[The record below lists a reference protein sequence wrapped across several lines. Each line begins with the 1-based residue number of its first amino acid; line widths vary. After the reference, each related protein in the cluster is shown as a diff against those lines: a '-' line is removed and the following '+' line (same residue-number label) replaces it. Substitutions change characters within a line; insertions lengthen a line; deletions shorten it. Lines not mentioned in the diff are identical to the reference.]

1 MEQRGRK
8 GGVRDSW
15 DSLLMAINR
24 LTVMTICDK
33 SLGEESPKGFQPQ
46 PRQVWG
52 FAKITQFW
60 WPLKT
65 GERWEMDQF
74 LPSQRLK
81 ILPRGGG
88 KNQPQITQQH
98 GCPSSDEEGE
108 KAHKG
113 NFQQQQDT
121 CANMS
126 SLSLQCGGSASLGPD
141 LSGSLGT
148 NASLQSWNLRLHGWS
163 KGDEY
168 VLVSKKKETKGKH
181 EFDRPTEGFGMFPF
195 IPQTALTVV
204 WILQT
209 KNKKSWLS
217 WSPSLT
223 DVKMNNRWIHYY

>member
-1 MEQRGRK
+1 MFASSSNPHPFINQEFLLSQVSATSPWPVYLYKTRGGRWVEGYMEQRGRK

-88 KNQPQITQQH
+88 KKQPQITQQH

-108 KAHKG
+108 K
-113 NFQQQQDT
+113 
-121 CANMS
+121 S
-126 SLSLQCGGSASLGPD
+126 SQ
-141 LSGSLGT
+141 
-148 NASLQSWNLRLHGWS
+148 R
-163 KGDEY
+163 
-168 VLVSKKKETKGKH
+168 
-181 EFDRPTEGFGMFPF
+181 EFPTATGYMC
-195 IPQTALTVV
+195 
-204 WILQT
+204 
-209 KNKKSWLS
+209 
-217 WSPSLT
+217 
-223 DVKMNNRWIHYY
+223 